1 MLQKRQKGNGSIEI
15 SKAWIEVVQGR
26 DGLGRGQGR
35 GRPFRRST
43 DRIGWLIASRAVEE
57 DSLL

>member
-26 DGLGRGQGR
+26 DGLGWGGGGDHLGDQL
-35 GRPFRRST
+35 
-43 DRIGWLIASRAVEE
+43 IGLGG
-57 DSLL
+57 

>member
-26 DGLGRGQGR
+26 DGLGQGGGV

-43 DRIGWLIASRAVEE
+43 DRTGWLIAYRAVEE